1 MEVTPKDASQANE
14 LTQAI
19 EAAVSEAGYAL
30 SARIQ
35 ALKMLPLSRAV
46 RKQLPPRLLR

>member
-1 MEVTPKDASQANE
+1 MEVTPKDASQADE

-30 SARIQ
+30 SARIP
-35 ALKMLPLSRAV
+35 ALKMLPRPQAV
-46 RKQLPPRLLR
+46 RKPLPPRLRR